1 MKFFCYTDWGQL
13 PESTS
18 ALFAQA
24 EQDSLFFSRQWF
36 ECLTATALEAD
47 HTLVLACVVSGD
59 KVMAMLPLMRCVGVK
74 TWYSLRHG
82 FTPLYSLLLTDEA
95 QEQIL
100 ICLAQ
105 GLSQLPVNGLLLE
118 PVADD
123 DRKLNG
129 LEKCLTAAGFNCE
142 RLFRHYNWVYR
153 LQGQSYAEYMAA
165 RPAQLRNTILRKKRK
180 LEREH
185 GYEIRLFTGDAVLR
199 GMPDYYVVYHA
210 SWKQNET
217 RNAAFQDCFIE
228 KFSRAGWSRLAILY
242 IKGQPVAAQLWFVHN
257 HKASIFRLAYDR
269 AWRQYSTGSI
279 LTSFLMEYVID
290 TDGVNE
296 IDFLTG
302 NDAYKQDW
310 MSERRERFLLGCIKT
325 IKPVSRYARFA
336 EVLQRMLKKR

>member
-1 MKFFCYTDWGQL
+1 MKFVCYTDWGQL
-13 PESTS
+13 PESAN

-24 EQDSLFFSRQWF
+24 EQESLFFSRSWF
-36 ECLTATALEAD
+36 ECLTATALAAD
-47 HTLVLACVVSGD
+47 HRLVLACVLSGD
-59 KVMAMLPLMRCVGVK
+59 KVMAVLPLMQCVGVN

-82 FTPLYSLLLTDEA
+82 FTPIYNLLLAQDD
-95 QEQIL
+95 QEQAMD
-100 ICLAQ
+100 CLAD
-105 GLSQLPVNGLLLE
+105 GLTHLPVNGLLLE

-123 DRKLNG
+123 DSKLNG
-129 LEKCLTAAGFNCE
+129 LQKRLTAAGFSCE
-142 RLFRHYNWVYR
+142 YRFRHYNWIHR

-165 RPAQLRNTILRKKRK
+165 RPAHLRNTIVRKERK

-185 GYEIRLFTGDAVLR
+185 GYDIRLFTGKDVLQY
-199 GMPDYYVVYHA
+199 MPDYYAVYHA
-210 SWKQNET
+210 SWKQNEIK
-217 RNAAFQDCFIE
+217 NAAFQDCFIE

-242 IKGQPVAAQLWFVHN
+242 IREQPVAVQLWFVHN

-269 AWRQYSTGSI
+269 AWRQYSPGSI

-310 MSERRERFLLGCIKT
+310 MSERRERFLLGCVRN
-325 IKPVSRYARFA
+325 IKPLSRYARFA
-336 EVLQRMLKKR
+336 EVMKRMLTD